1 MTADLIPVFTK
12 AAPPAPV
19 VLLAED
25 REDDII
31 ILRKALAQTDAPY
44 TLSIVRDGEQAI
56 AYLSGQA
63 PYEDRAKNP
72 LPSLLLLDL
81 KMPRKDGFEVLQWIR
96 EQPDFFALRV
106 VVLTSS
112 QESPDINRAYELGAN
127 SFLVKPAEFQNYLK
141 LSEFIN
147 GFWLQFNKTLVRFD

>member
-1 MTADLIPVFTK
+1 MSADSTSVFTM
-12 AAPPAPV
+12 AATPAPV

-25 REDDII
+25 REDDIFL
-31 ILRKALAQTDAPY
+31 LRKALAQTDAPY
-44 TLSIVRDGEQAI
+44 ILSVVRDGEQAI

-63 PYEDRAKNP
+63 PYEDRFKNP

-147 GFWLQFNKTLVRFD
+147 GFWLQFNKTLVRSD